1 MQNQALSILNLCN
14 NATNELIKMMKK
26 LFLIACLLFFKF
38 SFAQEKPKNTF
49 DAEAFKAQVEA
60 MAKAEKESA
69 SKNTTQRSSRS
80 SNIKNA
86 YERLT
91 EAEKA
96 IVKDL
101 PIPPEIFRTAE
112 EAQAFEDKIKGK
124 DLMKMLN
131 ENQSASI
138 TLKAYLINYQSI
150 RQKNAKILK
159 SAEVKKANFQREN
172 QNINFGEATSRT
184 YISKNDLVYLP
195 LGNASFADEVV
206 SVQRGTSNINFPEK
220 NCLFTPDY
228 VEKTN
233 VKDNLG
239 IYNLGLGGSLIVKF
253 TDNAL
258 VDVKGTDLYVFEMGE
273 IEPTNLEI
281 STDGIKWINVGT
293 ISGGVA
299 EVDIS
304 KAAQPNEY
312 YYYVRL
318 TDLKTYSTVPGAD
331 VDAIAAIGGAMRLS
345 LNAEVLFD
353 SGKSE
358 LKPEGIAAIK
368 KLATQLSNIQ
378 KGTLNIAGYTDD
390 VGSDDLNQKL
400 SMARAESVS
409 KVLQQEVGSSN
420 RFIFKAKGYGE
431 QNPIVPNNSDENRKK
446 NRRVEVLVA
455 GF

>member
-1 MQNQALSILNLCN
+1 MKINILILV
-14 NATNELIKMMKK
+14 
-26 LFLIACLLFFKF
+26 FFVLNV

-60 MAKAEKESA
+60 MAKSEKESA
-69 SKNTTQRSSRS
+69 SKNTTTPRSSKS
-80 SNIKNA
+80 SSLKNA
-86 YERLT
+86 YDRLT
-91 EAEKA
+91 DAEKA

-101 PIPPEIFRTAE
+101 PIPPEVFRTAE
-112 EAQAFEDKIKGK
+112 ETQAFEDKIKGK
-124 DLMKMLN
+124 DIMKMLN

-150 RQKNAKILK
+150 HQKNVKILK
-159 SAEVKKANFQREN
+159 NSEVEKAKFLREN
-172 QNINFGEATSRT
+172 TNINFGEATSRT

-206 SVQRGTSNINFPEK
+206 TTQRGTGGIAFPEK
-220 NCLFTPDY
+220 NCLSSPDY
-228 VEKTN
+228 VEKIN
-233 VKDNLG
+233 VKDNIG
-239 IYNLGLGGSLIVKF
+239 VYNLGLGGSLVVKF

-258 VDVKGTDLYVFEMGE
+258 VDVNGTDLYVFEMGE
-273 IEPTNLEI
+273 VEPTNLEI

-293 ISGGVA
+293 ISGGIA

-331 VDAIAAIGGAMRLS
+331 VDAIAAIGGAMRMS

-353 SGKSE
+353 FGKSE
-358 LKPEGIAAIK
+358 LKPEGIVEVK
-368 KLATQLSNIQ
+368 KLAKQLAEIQ
-378 KGTLNIAGYTDD
+378 KGTLNISGYTDD
-390 VGSDDLNQKL
+390 VGSDEANRKL
-400 SMARAESVS
+400 SLARAETVS
-409 KVLQQEVGSSN
+409 KVLQQEVGTN
-420 RFIFKAKGYGE
+420 KNLLFKTKGLGK
-431 QNPIVPNNSDENRKK
+431 QNPVVPNNSDENRKK
-446 NRRVEVLVA
+446 NRRVEILVS